1 MSYSGFLRDLS
12 ERREGEAKRASLEA
26 QLRQSQKMEAIGKL
40 AGGVAH
46 DFNNLLTVIQGQS
59 ALLEDGL
66 LEVGEIVP
74 AARAIGEAADKAAEL
89 TRQLLAFSRRQVVQL
104 VPTDVNELV
113 ADLGKLLRRLIGA
126 DIALH
131 TVLAPGR
138 VHINADAGMIEQVL
152 MNLAVNARDAMPSG
166 GALVVSTSIVHARPP
181 RTATAAPGPG
191 TYARLTVRDSGTGID
206 AEHLPHIFEPFY
218 TTKDKARSTGLGLA
232 TVFGIVEQHRGWV
245 EVHTKVGEGTVF
257 DVYVPQC
264 ADSATE
270 TPAMASAPAP
280 LPRGHECVLV
290 VEDEFAVRDMVRDVL
305 VRQGYRVYEA
315 GSGREALDLWSRHRS
330 EIDLVLTDIVM
341 PDGIMGTDLVQR
353 LMSDRPD
360 LPVIFTSGY
369 SHESDRVDVE
379 LVDGVNFLQ
388 KPYRP
393 AMLVRLLRER
403 LELRRG

>member
-1 MSYSGFLRDLS
+1 M
-12 ERREGEAKRASLEA
+12 
-26 QLRQSQKMEAIGKL
+26 
-40 AGGVAH
+40 
-46 DFNNLLTVIQGQS
+46 
-59 ALLEDGL
+59 
-66 LEVGEIVP
+66 
-74 AARAIGEAADKAAEL
+74 
-89 TRQLLAFSRRQVVQL
+89 
-104 VPTDVNELV
+104 
-113 ADLGKLLRRLIGA
+113 
-126 DIALH
+126 
-131 TVLAPGR
+131 
-138 VHINADAGMIEQVL
+138 
-152 MNLAVNARDAMPSG
+152 
-166 GALVVSTSIVHARPP
+166 
-181 RTATAAPGPG
+181 
-191 TYARLTVRDSGTGID
+191 RDSGTGID